1 MRLFISNSKSPA
13 ATHAKVICGISFAF
27 LIALEGL
34 SAYMLKH
41 HSVTYRRVSQQLN
54 RAVGARPAGT
64 GEPASVVMIGN
75 SLFLDGIQVDRLQ
88 ELTSERLRIYPIFL
102 EATGY
107 YDWLYGLRRIF
118 RLGARPEVV
127 VVQLEAISLLWN
139 RVRTEYSPMLFFDAP
154 DLVHVSSDL
163 GLGRTAESS
172 LLLAHWSAF
181 SSAHSVIRTQ
191 ILRHTIPHF
200 SELFVNL
207 LIQARRPTTLRPD
220 TEEIAEAR
228 LKTLRDLCD
237 AHRAKLIL
245 LAPPVPSSESA
256 VRKLVDI
263 AERIGVATLVPI
275 EPKTLTTRHYEPD
288 VFHLNAEG
296 AALFTSAIARIS
308 DQFLYGKLIPQSHN
322 RIVLPNSFLPQAL
335 CLTWRIWQH
344 GKDRVKPNTLTC
356 TVSWILRILRD
367 C

>member
-1 MRLFISNSKSPA
+1 MDIPVHSFPSADPLQAKKRVNRNIHWPRHPTRCGRQWLPLLSSCLCSLRGTIPMRLFISNSKSPA
-13 ATHAKVICGISFAF
+13 ATHVKVICGISFAF
-27 LIALEGL
+27 LIVLEGL
-34 SAYMLKH
+34 SAYVLKH

-54 RAVGARPAGT
+54 RAVGARPEGT
-64 GEPASVVMIGN
+64 GEPTSVVMIGN

-118 RLGARPEVV
+118 RLGARPEVG

-139 RVRTEYSPMLFFDAP
+139 RGRTEYSPMLFFDAP
-154 DLVHVSSDL
+154 DLLHVSSDL

-191 ILRHTIPHF
+191 ILRSTIPHF
-200 SELFVNL
+200 TELFNL
-207 LIQARRPTTLRPD
+207 LILGQRPTALRPD

-228 LKTLRDLCD
+228 LKTLRDLCH
-237 AHRAKLIL
+237 AHGAKMIL

-256 VRKLVDI
+256 VRKLVGI
-263 AERIGVATLVPI
+263 AQGIGVSTLVPI
-275 EPKTLTTRHYEPD
+275 DPQMLTARYYESD
-288 VFHLNAEG
+288 VLH
-296 AALFTSAIARIS
+296 
-308 DQFLYGKLIPQSHN
+308 
-322 RIVLPNSFLPQAL
+322 
-335 CLTWRIWQH
+335 
-344 GKDRVKPNTLTC
+344 
-356 TVSWILRILRD
+356 
-367 C
+367 

>member
-13 ATHAKVICGISFAF
+13 TTYAKVICGISFAF

-127 VVQLEAISLLWN
+127 VVQLEANSLLWN

-154 DLVHVSSDL
+154 DLLHVSSDL
-163 GLGRTAESS
+163 VLVRTAENS
-172 LLLAHWSAF
+172 LLLVHCIALYREHN
-181 SSAHSVIRTQ
+181 VNRT
-191 ILRHTIPHF
+191 IHI
-200 SELFVNL
+200 
-207 LIQARRPTTLRPD
+207 
-220 TEEIAEAR
+220 
-228 LKTLRDLCD
+228 C
-237 AHRAKLIL
+237 
-245 LAPPVPSSESA
+245 
-256 VRKLVDI
+256 
-263 AERIGVATLVPI
+263 
-275 EPKTLTTRHYEPD
+275 
-288 VFHLNAEG
+288 
-296 AALFTSAIARIS
+296 
-308 DQFLYGKLIPQSHN
+308 
-322 RIVLPNSFLPQAL
+322 
-335 CLTWRIWQH
+335 
-344 GKDRVKPNTLTC
+344 
-356 TVSWILRILRD
+356 
-367 C
+367 

>member
-13 ATHAKVICGISFAF
+13 ATHVKVICGISFAF
-27 LIALEGL
+27 LIVLEGL
-34 SAYMLKH
+34 SAYVLKH

-54 RAVGARPAGT
+54 RAVGARPEGT
-64 GEPASVVMIGN
+64 GEPTSVVMIGN
-75 SLFLDGIQVDRLQ
+75 SLFLDGVQVDRLQ

-118 RLGARPEVV
+118 RLGARPQVV
-127 VVQLEAISLLWN
+127 VVQLEANSLLWN

-181 SSAHSVIRTQ
+181 SSAHSVIRTK
-191 ILRHTIPHF
+191 ILSHTIPHF

-207 LIQARRPTTLRPD
+207 LIQARSTTLGPD

-228 LKTLRDLCD
+228 LKTLRDLCA

-275 EPKTLTTRHYEPD
+275 DPKMLTTRHYEPD

-308 DQFLYGKLIPQSHN
+308 DRFL
-322 RIVLPNSFLPQAL
+322 
-335 CLTWRIWQH
+335 
-344 GKDRVKPNTLTC
+344 
-356 TVSWILRILRD
+356 
-367 C
+367 

>member
-54 RAVGARPAGT
+54 RAVGARPAGA

-118 RLGARPEVV
+118 RLGARPQVV
-127 VVQLEAISLLWN
+127 VVQLEANSLLWN
-139 RVRTEYSPMLFFDAP
+139 QVRTEYSPMLFFDAP

-181 SSAHSVIRTQ
+181 SSAHSVIRTK
-191 ILRHTIPHF
+191 ILSHTIPHF

-322 RIVLPNSFLPQAL
+322 RIVLPNSFLPQA
-335 CLTWRIWQH
+335 H
-344 GKDRVKPNTLTC
+344 GAASRVHKGGTRC
-356 TVSWILRILRD
+356 E
-367 C
+367 CCY